1 MLDPKKPAQCL
12 TNRHQQGGGMASK
25 RFPLVLVGVSALA
38 LALFGWT
45 LLHRKSAAKT
55 PPPSVTAIAVG
66 RVERRDVPVSINALA
81 QAQGWQAVVVRAQ
94 VSGTLLRVPVRE
106 GSDVSKGDLIAEID
120 PAPFR
125 AALMQAQGA
134 LRRDQAQLDI
144 ARLKL
149 ARYRQLAQQHTI
161 AELDV
166 DTQAALV
173 NQMEGAVMLDQ
184 GAVAAAQV
192 NLGYTRILAPISGRV
207 GVRLVD
213 AGNIVS
219 ANDTAGIVTIN
230 QIAPIAVTFTLP
242 QGEFRRLAD
251 ASDGFRKPLV
261 TEAYGQESGELLDT
275 GELVVVDNRVDPTT
289 ASVQLKARFANA
301 QQHLWPGQLLNV
313 RLTLQTM
320 RNAVALPTIAVNQG
334 PKGPFAYV
342 VENDT
347 AVVRPLVLD
356 LQQDEITTVKS
367 GVQPGDTV
375 VIEGQGSLRGGA
387 RVSVRRTPTSA
398 ADAAGAAEDVDAT
411 AGADNTAGT
420 DDKSGARRPPR
431 T

>member
-1 MLDPKKPAQCL
+1 
-12 TNRHQQGGGMASK
+12 MAAFK
-25 RFPLVLVGVSALA
+25 RFPFVLVGVGAVA
-38 LALFGWT
+38 LALFAWT
-45 LLHRKSAAKT
+45 LLHKKAGATTAA
-55 PPPSVTAIAVG
+55 PSVTAIAVG
-66 RVERRDVPVSINALA
+66 KVERRDVPVSINALA

-94 VSGTLLRVPVRE
+94 VNGTLLQVPVRE
-106 GSDVSKGDLIAEID
+106 GSEVAKGDLIAEID

-149 ARYRQLAQQHTI
+149 TRYRQLAEQHTI
-161 AELDV
+161 ATLDV

-173 NQMEGAVMLDQ
+173 AQMEGAVMLDQ

-192 NLGYTRILAPISGRV
+192 NLNYTRIVAPISGRA

-213 AGNIVS
+213 AGNLVS
-219 ANDTAGIVTIN
+219 TSDTAGNVTIN

-242 QGEFRRLAD
+242 QGEFHRLSQ
-251 ASDGFRKPLV
+251 ASDDFRKPLV
-261 TEAYGQESGELLDT
+261 TQAFGQESGELLDT
-275 GELVVVDNRVDPTT
+275 GELVVVDNRVDPST

-301 QQHLWPGQLLNV
+301 EHHLWPGQLLNV
-313 RLTLQTM
+313 RLTLQTL

-342 VENDT
+342 IENDT
-347 AVVRPLVLD
+347 AVVRPLVVD
-356 LQQDEITTVKS
+356 LQQDDVTTVKS
-367 GVQPGDTV
+367 GVQPGETV
-375 VIEGQGSLRGGA
+375 VVEGQGSLRPGA
-387 RVSVRRTPTSA
+387 KVSVRRSPPISA
-398 ADAAGAAEDVDAT
+398 ADAPEGSE
-411 AGADNTAGT
+411 
-420 DDKSGARRPPR
+420 PPR